1 MHTIHRKD
9 LARGFA
15 GLAVL
20 LLSHAAYSS
29 DTPVPEPGAAPEP
42 AVRAQFTPLFT
53 VGKGS
58 GAFLIKRPSCEF
70 EAGVAS
76 RAYPYGSEI
85 IVQKGAKVFVFLSG
99 RRQVHFFEGS
109 RFRLID
115 DPEVAGGKRIVLTQG
130 SLETLLANDEDE
142 VYPLVVETE
151 AAKFEDFDG
160 RVTVLAESD
169 PAYFKAAT
177 KIIIGKVTVSAP
189 QLKPSRIGTGAGF
202 AIRTKGD
209 LSYTELKGSSGD
221 FKVLLEQGSAAPFE
235 AEFHSGSLA
244 KIWRKWAPLNKRL
257 AVSVMLAGSDGAV
270 AKSYAFIE
278 GQPPVQNGV
287 RQDTG
292 MAEPAAGEEAPA
304 DAGGDAGGD
313 AGDDLGD
320 DFSSDASLD
329 FGSNTGD
336 SSFGNDLPSFDSF
349 SF

>member
-15 GLAVL
+15 GLAIL
-20 LLSHAAYSS
+20 LLSHAAYSNS
-29 DTPVPEPGAAPEP
+29 PPSPESGDAPEP

-58 GAFLIKRPSCEF
+58 GAFLVKRPSCEF

-85 IVQKGAKVFVFLSG
+85 IVQKGAKVFVFLSSN
-99 RRQVHFFEGS
+99 RQVHFSEGT
-109 RFRLID
+109 RFRLIN
-115 DPEVAGGKRIVLTQG
+115 DPDVEGGKCIVLTQG
-130 SLETLLANDEDE
+130 SLETLLAIDEDW
-142 VYPLVVETE
+142 VYPLVVVTE

-160 RVTVLAESD
+160 RVEIHAEST
-169 PAYFKAAT
+169 PSIFKAAA
-177 KIIIGKVTVSAP
+177 KVIMGKVTVSAP
-189 QLKPSRIGTGAGF
+189 QVKPSRIGTGAGF
-202 AIRTKGD
+202 AIGTKGD

-221 FKVLLEQGSAAPFE
+221 FKMLLEQGSADPFE
-235 AEFHSGSLA
+235 AEFHSGGLA

-270 AKSYAFIE
+270 VKSYAFIE
-278 GQPPVQNGV
+278 GQPPIQNGV
-287 RQDTG
+287 RQQDAVA
-292 MAEPAAGEEAPA
+292 AESADGEEAPV
-304 DAGGDAGGD
+304 AGAGD
-313 AGDDLGD
+313 AGDGLGD

-329 FGSNTGD
+329 FGSTTTDDN
-336 SSFGNDLPSFDSF
+336 SLGNDLPSFDSF